1 MSCPV
6 LFFVNPGTRMCRA
19 LSGPPDGQDHIA
31 NVFQAS
37 KDGFIQVT
45 EGELDDFREVTA
57 SAKAAGWNP
66 SRMRYDTWLKKQGAK
81 P

>member
-1 MSCPV
+1 MSRQV
-6 LFFVNPGTRMCRA
+6 LFFVNPSTRMCRV

-45 EGELDDFREVTA
+45 GEELDAFREVTA
-57 SAKAAGWNP
+57 EAKAAGWNP
-66 SRMRYDTWLKKQGAK
+66 NRMRYDTWLKKQGARS
-81 P
+81 